1 MAGAGMHQELDEII
15 AGCKTGSHK
24 SYEALYKRFYRPL
37 LVIAMRYTRTRDEA
51 EDILQDA
58 FVKVFH
64 NIASYNEKGSFEGWL
79 KRIVQ
84 NTAINHYR
92 SGLKFQGGEE
102 EAAEQVDDSFEKITG
117 GMDARNIMQVL
128 NRLPE
133 GYRLLINLYAIDGY
147 THNEIASMLGISP
160 GTSKSQLFKAK
171 KYLRELL
178 RNDYKAYLI

>member
-1 MAGAGMHQELDEII
+1 MHDELGEII

-24 SYEALYKRFYRPL
+24 SYEALYKRFYRTL
-37 LVIAMRYTRTRDEA
+37 LVIAMRYTKTRDEA
-51 EDILQDA
+51 EDILQDS

-64 NIASYNEKGSFEGWL
+64 NIQSYNGKGSFEGWI

-84 NTAINHYR
+84 NTAINYYR
-92 SGLKFQGGEE
+92 SRLKFQPGENEIE
-102 EAAEQVDDSFEKITG
+102 EQGDDSFEKIMG
-117 GMDARNIMQVL
+117 SMDARNIIAIL
-128 NRLPE
+128 NNMPE

-147 THNEIASMLGISP
+147 SHSEIASMLGIST